1 LAFLVP
7 FLLLAGLAVS
17 GGGVDLMARHLSGI
31 LAWVLVAVLLLGA
44 WPDQIRPGRALAA
57 VGGLILAL
65 SLLSAISSIWSLSVP
80 ASLAEF
86 ERGIGYLGYFT
97 AGYLT
102 MRTPKQ
108 REWFARGI
116 GAGLAVIVLLAL
128 GERISPG
135 GEAKLVDGFSRLTYP
150 LGYWNGDG
158 ICFAT
163 ALVLFTWFA
172 AIATDRRGRAASL
185 AMAILSGVALYLT
198 YSRGGL
204 LAAIV
209 ATILVLFLSG
219 RRLRVAV
226 TATLVASA
234 IALILLVISRYP
246 TISGDS
252 FGDPTTV
259 ESVIATLAAMA
270 IVSLAIVT
278 FEILIGLARRQRNA
292 TRRLLEISKDRRVLL
307 GIAGAAVATL
317 LILTLAFGNHVWDQ
331 FSDSD
336 IPVTT
341 DAKSRFT
348 ELSGSY
354 RYEFNRA
361 SLDTFSDHPL
371 LGSGAGTY
379 PIDWTLRREIPVVT
393 QDAHSFYLE
402 NLAELGIPG
411 GLISLGLLAVLIG
424 LGLLAWR
431 RRLGRDAPAV
441 LAVTSG
447 LLLSLAFDWFWKL
460 GATAALLMLLAAW
473 IASAE
478 AVDPERPRATAGPTA
493 RVAGLLAAWA
503 SIVVLAVSAA
513 ADHYVRASADSVRD
527 DRIGRA
533 VDQANTATKLEPW
546 SAAPHM
552 QLGLIAESRGQY
564 SLALEEYDR
573 AIELEPESWRAVLL
587 RFGLN
592 YDLGRMKAAREDF
605 DRLREINPLYFGRF
619 SFKEVKEQV
628 S

>member
-17 GGGVDLMARHLSGI
+17 GGGVDVLARHLSGI
-31 LAWVLVAVLLLGA
+31 LAWILVAVLLLGG
-44 WPDQIRPGRALAA
+44 WPDQIRPGRSLAV

-97 AGYLT
+97 ASYLT

-116 GAGLAVIVLLAL
+116 GAGLAVVVLLAL
-128 GERISPG
+128 GERLSPG
-135 GEAKLVDGFSRLTYP
+135 GGASVVDGFSRLTYP

-163 ALVLFTWFA
+163 AAVLFTWFA
-172 AIATDRRGRAASL
+172 AVATDRRARAGSL

-209 ATILVLFLSG
+209 ATILLLFLSD
-219 RRLRVAV
+219 RRLRVALTTTV
-226 TATLVASA
+226 VVSA
-234 IALILLVISRYP
+234 IALVLLAISRYP

-252 FGDPTTV
+252 FGEPSTGD
-259 ESVIATLAAMA
+259 SLIATLAT
-270 IVSLAIVT
+270 LAIIALAIFV
-278 FEILIGLARRQRNA
+278 FEGLIRLSRRQGST
-292 TRRLLEISKDRRVLL
+292 TRRALEISKDRRLLL
-307 GIAGAAVATL
+307 GIAGAGIAAL
-317 LILTLAFGNHVWDQ
+317 LILSLSFGNHVWDQ
-331 FSDSD
+331 FTDSD

-341 DAKSRFT
+341 DAKSRLT

-361 SLDTFSDHPL
+361 SLDTFADHPI
-371 LGSGAGTY
+371 LGTGAGTY
-379 PIDWTLRREIPVVT
+379 PIDWVRHREIPVSS
-393 QDAHSFYLE
+393 QDAHSFYLQ

-411 GLISLGLLAVLIG
+411 GLISLGLLVALIG

-441 LAVTSG
+441 LAVTAG

-460 GATAALLMLLAAW
+460 GATAALLMLLAGW

-478 AVDPERPRATAGPTA
+478 VVDPTRRRTTAGPGM
-493 RVAGLLAAWA
+493 RVAGLLSAWA

-513 ADHYVRASADSVRD
+513 ADHYERASADSVRAD
-527 DRIGRA
+527 QIDKA
-533 VDQANTATKLEPW
+533 VDQANTASKLEPW

-564 SLALEEYDR
+564 ARALEEYDR
-573 AIELEPESWRAVLL
+573 AIDLEPESWRAVLL

-592 YDLGRMKAAREDF
+592 YDQGRMAAARD
-605 DRLREINPLYFGRF
+605 DLKRLREINPVFFGQL
-619 SFKEVKEQV
+619 SFGEVRRRD